1 MDASQWVE
9 GNDSQVRSDD
19 AGEDDAQ
26 ARRAAQPVQR
36 VTRAEKK
43 MGGGEKYFQLSA
55 KPANC
60 RKKNIQ
66 GSEPT
71 TAGSLPANY
80 PRCHATE
87 AANKK

>member
-1 MDASQWVE
+1 
-9 GNDSQVRSDD
+9 
-19 AGEDDAQ
+19 
-26 ARRAAQPVQR
+26 
-36 VTRAEKK
+36 

-55 KPANC
+55 TPTSC

-66 GSEPT
+66 GSDPT
-71 TAGSLPANY
+71 EAGSLRANS